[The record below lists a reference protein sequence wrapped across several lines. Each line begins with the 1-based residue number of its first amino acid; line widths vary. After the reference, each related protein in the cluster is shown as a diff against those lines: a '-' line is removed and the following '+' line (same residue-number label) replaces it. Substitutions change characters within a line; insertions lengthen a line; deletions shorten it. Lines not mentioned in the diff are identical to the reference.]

1 MSRIEEA
8 LKKASK
14 MRGQGQQGQ
23 QPAPA
28 PAPAAEAAYH
38 TSAPQQPA
46 TAAYEPAFES
56 AEPPVGKVISQEVM
70 DRVAGQHMLVSMNDI
85 VSPAA
90 EEFRKLKQHLVRIT
104 KREGFQNT
112 ILITSGTSG
121 EGKSVTSTNLAIS
134 LAQEFDHTVLLVDAD
149 LRRPTCHNLL
159 CLDNQYGLS
168 DCLMEGTD
176 ISKGMIRTGIGKLS
190 FLPAGTPMANPG
202 ELLASKRMAAVLKE
216 MKERYTDR
224 YVIIDTPPVLPFAES
239 RTLARLADMVVLVVK
254 EGRLSKYELR
264 ETMDALSGANIAGAV
279 YSQAS
284 QSASSNRYSGYGNYQ
299 YYYGYTQR

>member
-14 MRGQGQQGQ
+14 MRGKERRSESGTSIS
-23 QPAPA
+23 
-28 PAPAAEAAYH
+28 AAVQDHVSRPEH
-38 TSAPQQPA
+38 HP
-46 TAAYEPAFES
+46 ES
-56 AEPPVGKVISQEVM
+56 VRRPEPPSSKVIPQEVM

-104 KREGFQNT
+104 KREGFHNT
-112 ILITSGTSG
+112 ILITSGTVG

-159 CLDNQYGLS
+159 CLENEYGLS
-168 DCLMEGTD
+168 DCLMDGAD

-202 ELLASKRMAAVLKE
+202 ELLASQRMSAVLKE
-216 MKERYTDR
+216 MKERYSDR

-239 RTLARLADMVVLVVK
+239 RTLARMADMVVLVVK
-254 EGRLSKYELR
+254 EGRLSKHELS
-264 ETMDALSGANIAGAV
+264 ETMEALNGANVAGAV
-279 YSQAS
+279 FSQAS
-284 QSASSNRYSGYGNYQ
+284 QVGTSNRYSGYSKYH
-299 YYYGYTQR
+299 YYYGYGSSDR

>member
-14 MRGQGQQGQ
+14 MRGKERRPAS
-23 QPAPA
+23 PAPVEQIEHIH
-28 PAPAAEAAYH
+28 PSSHHAEAVHRPEAS
-38 TSAPQQPA
+38 TN
-46 TAAYEPAFES
+46 
-56 AEPPVGKVISQEVM
+56 KVIPQEVM
-70 DRVAGQHMLVSMNDI
+70 DRVADQHMLVSMNDI

-90 EEFRKLKQHLVRIT
+90 EEFRKLKQSLVRIT
-104 KREGFQNT
+104 KRGGFHNT
-112 ILITSGTSG
+112 ILVTSGTVG

-159 CLDNQYGLS
+159 SLENSYGLS
-168 DCLMEGTD
+168 DCLMDGAD

-202 ELLASKRMAAVLKE
+202 ELLASKRMATMLKE
-216 MKERYTDR
+216 MKERYSDR
-224 YVIIDTPPVLPFAES
+224 YIIIDTPPVLPFAES
-239 RTLARLADMVVLVVK
+239 RTLGRLADMVVLVVK
-254 EGRLSKYELR
+254 EGRLSKHELR
-264 ETMDALSGANIAGAV
+264 ETMEALSGANVAGAV

-284 QSASSNRYSGYGNYQ
+284 QSASGNRYTGYSKYH
-299 YYYGYTQR
+299 YYYGYGNR

>member
-14 MRGQGQQGQ
+14 MRGKERRTGSETSIS
-23 QPAPA
+23 
-28 PAPAAEAAYH
+28 AAVQDHVSRSDSQHAH
-38 TSAPQQPA
+38 HS
-46 TAAYEPAFES
+46 EPVYRP
-56 AEPPVGKVISQEVM
+56 EPPSNKVIPQEVM

-90 EEFRKLKQHLVRIT
+90 EEFRKLKQSLVRIT
-104 KREGFQNT
+104 KREGFHNT
-112 ILITSGTSG
+112 ILVTSGTVG

-159 CLDNQYGLS
+159 CLENTYGLS
-168 DCLMEGTD
+168 DCLMDGAD
-176 ISKGMIRTGIGKLS
+176 ISKGIIRTGIGKLS

-202 ELLASKRMAAVLKE
+202 ELLASQRMATMLKE
-216 MKERYTDR
+216 MKDRYSDR

-239 RTLARLADMVVLVVK
+239 RTMARLADMVILVVK

-264 ETMDALSGANIAGAV
+264 ETVEALSGARVAGVV

-284 QSASSNRYSGYGNYQ
+284 QSASGNRYSGYSKYH
-299 YYYGYTQR
+299 YYYGYGSSDR

>member
-14 MRGQGQQGQ
+14 MRGQEKKPAQEASASQAVEA
-23 QPAPA
+23 QPASQVAPSPA
-28 PAPAAEAAYH
+28 SYSE
-38 TSAPQQPA
+38 S
-46 TAAYEPAFES
+46 EPVAK
-56 AEPPVGKVISQEVM
+56 KVIPQDVM
-70 DRVAGQHMLVSMNDI
+70 DRVKGQHMLVSMNDI

-90 EEFRKLKQHLVRIT
+90 EEFRKLKQNLVRIT
-104 KREGFQNT
+104 KRGGFHNT
-112 ILITSGTSG
+112 IMITSGTAG

-149 LRRPTCHNLL
+149 LRRPSCHNLL
-159 CLDNQYGLS
+159 CMDNSYGLS
-168 DCLMEGTD
+168 DCLMEGAD
-176 ISKGMIRTGIGKLS
+176 IREGIIRTGIGKLS

-202 ELLASKRMAAVLKE
+202 ELLASQRMVTLLKE
-216 MKERYTDR
+216 MKERYSDR

-239 RTLARLADMVVLVVK
+239 RTLGRLADMVILVVK

-264 ETMDALSGANIAGAV
+264 ETLEALSGSNVAGAV

-284 QSASSNRYSGYGNYQ
+284 QSASNNRYSGYGKYQ
-299 YYYGYTQR
+299 YYYGYHQR